1 MSTVGMSTVELITQK
16 LAILEPQRIRI
27 VDERAR
33 HAGHTGAAE
42 GGGHY
47 LLTIVSSRFAGIS
60 PLARHRLVYDALREM
75 MHKNIHA
82 LSVKAYTPE
91 EFDLIPT
98 H

>member
-1 MSTVGMSTVELITQK
+1 MSIAELITRK
-16 LAILEPQRIRI
+16 LAALEPQRVRI
-27 VDERAR
+27 VDESAR
-33 HAGHTGAAE
+33 HAGHAGARD

-47 LLTIVSSRFAGIS
+47 VLTIVSSRFAGKP
-60 PLARHRLVYDALREM
+60 PLARHRLVYDALRDM

-91 EFDLIPT
+91 EFDLIST

>member
-1 MSTVGMSTVELITQK
+1 VSTVELIRQK
-16 LAILEPQRIRI
+16 LAGLEPEAIEIR
-27 VDERAR
+27 DESAR
-33 HAGHTGAAE
+33 HAGHAGAKS

-47 LLTIVSSRFAGIS
+47 LLTIVSPQFIGKTA
-60 PLARHRLVYDALREM
+60 LERHRLVYDALHEM

-91 EFDLIPT
+91 EFDLI

>member
-1 MSTVGMSTVELITQK
+1 VSTVELIRQK
-16 LAILEPQRIRI
+16 LAILEPEAIEI
-27 VDERAR
+27 LDESAR
-33 HAGHTGAAE
+33 HAGHAGAKS

-47 LLTIVSSRFAGIS
+47 LLTIVSPQFIGKTA
-60 PLARHRLVYDALREM
+60 LARHRLVYDALREM

-91 EFDLIPT
+91 EFDLI

>member
-1 MSTVGMSTVELITQK
+1 MSTAELITRK
-16 LAILEPQRIRI
+16 LAVLEPQRVRI
-27 VDERAR
+27 VDESAR
-33 HAGHTGAAE
+33 HAGHSGARD

-47 LLTIVSSRFAGIS
+47 VLTIVSSRFAGQP
-60 PLARHRLVYDALREM
+60 PLARHRLVYDALRDM

-91 EFDLIPT
+91 EFDLIST

>member
-1 MSTVGMSTVELITQK
+1 MSTVELITRK
-16 LAILEPQRIRI
+16 LAVLEPQQVRI
-27 VDERAR
+27 VDESAR
-33 HAGHTGAAE
+33 HAGHAGAKD

-47 LLTIVSSRFAGIS
+47 FLTIVSSRFAGQP
-60 PLARHRLVYDALREM
+60 PLARHRLVYDALSDM

-91 EFDLIPT
+91 EFDLIST

>member
-1 MSTVGMSTVELITQK
+1 MNTVELITQK
-16 LAILEPQRIRI
+16 LAVLEPQRLRI
-27 VDERAR
+27 VDESAR
-33 HAGHTGAAE
+33 HAGHAGAV

-47 LLTIVSSRFAGIS
+47 LLTIVSPRFAGMP
-60 PLARHRLVYDALREM
+60 PLARHRLVYEALCEM
-75 MHKNIHA
+75 MHKIIHA

>member
-1 MSTVGMSTVELITQK
+1 MSTVELITQK
-16 LAILEPQRIRI
+16 LAVLEPQRIKI
-27 VDERAR
+27 VDESAR
-33 HAGHTGAAE
+33 HAGHEGAKS

-47 LLTIVSSRFAGIS
+47 LLTIVSSRFSGKS
-60 PLARHRLVYDALREM
+60 PLARHRLVYETLHEM

-91 EFDLIPT
+91 EFDLIST

>member
-1 MSTVGMSTVELITQK
+1 MSTVELITQK
-16 LAILEPQRIRI
+16 LAALEPQRIKI
-27 VDERAR
+27 VDESAR
-33 HAGHTGAAE
+33 HAGHEGAKG

-47 LLTIVSSRFAGIS
+47 LLTIVSSRFSGKS
-60 PLARHRLVYDALREM
+60 PLARHRLVYETLHEM

-91 EFDLIPT
+91 EFDLIST

>member
-1 MSTVGMSTVELITQK
+1 MNTIELMKQK
-16 LAILEPQRIRI
+16 LAILEPAVIRI
-27 VDERAR
+27 ADESAR
-33 HAGHTGAAE
+33 HAGHEGAKA

-47 LLTIVSSRFAGIS
+47 LLTIVSHRFIS
-60 PLARHRLVYDALREM
+60 KSALARHRLVYDALREM

-91 EFDLIPT
+91 EFDSI

>member
-1 MSTVGMSTVELITQK
+1 VSTVELIRQK
-16 LAILEPQRIRI
+16 LAALEPEAIEI
-27 VDERAR
+27 VDESAR
-33 HAGHTGAAE
+33 HAGHAGAKS

-47 LLTIVSSRFAGIS
+47 LLTIVSPQFIGKTR
-60 PLARHRLVYDALREM
+60 LARHRLVYDALREM

-91 EFDLIPT
+91 EFDLI